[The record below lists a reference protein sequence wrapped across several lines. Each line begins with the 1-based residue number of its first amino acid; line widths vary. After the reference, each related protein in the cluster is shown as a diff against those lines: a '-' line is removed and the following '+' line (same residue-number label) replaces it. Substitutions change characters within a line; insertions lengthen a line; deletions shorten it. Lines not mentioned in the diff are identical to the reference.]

1 MLQTIEI
8 YSIWF
13 DLIWFDLKGRPQSA
27 IPGKSSRRQTT
38 DFHPCSKQPKT
49 EHQFPSLLQAVKDRP
64 QTAIPTPSGR
74 QMLGRAKLWHPDDQQ
89 VSIFLFF
96 FTIYSHTDY
105 RVMAISASWDRWRR
119 VLRVPETPAIVETA
133 WNRLTQKP
141 ITRSVSTTE
150 TIRTPTVTL
159 SVSVSDVT
167 FQSFSICWRTRS
179 CTKQAQNKEV
189 FRLV

>member
-13 DLIWFDLKGRPQSA
+13 DLIWKADHKVPFRAKAAEDRPQTF
-27 IPGKSSRRQTT
+27 IPAPSSQRQSTN
-38 DFHPCSKQPKT
+38 FHPCSKQSKT
-49 EHQFPSLLQAVKDRP
+49 DHRQPSLLRAAVKCWDGP
-64 QTAIPTPSGR
+64 NYDTPMTS
-74 QMLGRAKLWHPDDQQ
+74 KW
-89 VSIFLFF
+89 VFFFFF